1 MRAHDWSTSPLGAPE
16 TWPQSLRSVVGLL
29 LNSKFPMFV
38 AWGEELGFLY
48 NDAYAEIL
56 AEKHP
61 RSLGARFYDVWSEI
75 WPDIWPL
82 IEAALA
88 GNASYRE
95 NLPLTMKRKGFFEQT
110 WFTFSYSPVRDE
122 SGAIAGM
129 FCAVA
134 ETTAQV
140 LAEQEARAERKVLA
154 DIMEGTDAFV
164 QVCDLNYRWLAINKA
179 AADEF
184 ERIFGVQPKVG
195 QSMLDLLEDQPK
207 HRDAVKAVWSRALA
221 GEQFTEIAEFGD
233 PNRDRRAYE
242 MKFNILRDRNG
253 LQIGAYQ
260 FVYDVTERLN
270 DQARLAEAQ
279 DRLRQAQKMET
290 IGQLTGGVAH
300 DFNNLLT
307 PIVGALDML
316 RRRGYSDE
324 RTQRLTVGA
333 LQAAERARVLV
344 QRLLAFSRRQHLQP
358 RAVDIRVLIESLADL
373 LSRSLGPRLELVLD
387 IDRNL
392 PAAHVD
398 PNQLELA
405 LLNLA
410 VNSRDAMAGE
420 GTLTISARLN
430 TAAKSVKLKSGSFI
444 CLAVRDTGTGMDE
457 HTLRR
462 AVEPFFTTKGV
473 GRGTGL
479 GLSSVQGLAEQS
491 GGDFR
496 LESQPGKGTTAI
508 IWLPAS
514 KEVAAAPSGSLEPE
528 ILRAKA
534 ENKAIL
540 LVDDEELVRIGTA
553 DMLAEAGYTV
563 TQASSGYRALRLL
576 DEGLEVDALVT
587 DFAMPGMTGVELAQ
601 EALSLRPNLQVLLIT
616 GYDTGTEHATVG
628 LPRLAK
634 PFRQADLAEAVG
646 DLLRDRKV
654 IRLSSR
660 TSSKQ

>member
-1 MRAHDWSTSPLGAPE
+1 
-16 TWPQSLRSVVGLL
+16 
-29 LNSKFPMFV
+29 
-38 AWGEELGFLY
+38 
-48 NDAYAEIL
+48 
-56 AEKHP
+56 
-61 RSLGARFYDVWSEI
+61 
-75 WPDIWPL
+75 
-82 IEAALA
+82 
-88 GNASYRE
+88 
-95 NLPLTMKRKGFFEQT
+95 
-110 WFTFSYSPVRDE
+110 
-122 SGAIAGM
+122 
-129 FCAVA
+129 
-134 ETTAQV
+134 
-140 LAEQEARAERKVLA
+140 
-154 DIMEGTDAFV
+154 
-164 QVCDLNYRWLAINKA
+164 
-179 AADEF
+179 
-184 ERIFGVQPKVG
+184 
-195 QSMLDLLEDQPK
+195 
-207 HRDAVKAVWSRALA
+207 
-221 GEQFTEIAEFGD
+221 
-233 PNRDRRAYE
+233 
-242 MKFNILRDRNG
+242 
-253 LQIGAYQ
+253 
-260 FVYDVTERLN
+260 
-270 DQARLAEAQ
+270 
-279 DRLRQAQKMET
+279 
-290 IGQLTGGVAH
+290 
-300 DFNNLLT
+300 
-307 PIVGALDML
+307 ML

-430 TAAKSVKLKSGSFI
+430 TAAKSVKLKSGSYI

-514 KEVAAAPSGSLEPE
+514 KEVAAAPSVSLEPE
-528 ILRAKA
+528 ILGAKA

-540 LVDDEELVRIGTA
+540 LVDDEELLRLGTA
-553 DMLAEAGYTV
+553 DMLAEAGYMV

-576 DEGLEVDALVT
+576 EDGLGVDVLVT

-601 EALSLRPNLQVLLIT
+601 EALTLRPNLQVLLIT
-616 GYDTGTEHATVG
+616 GYGYGHGAPHDWVAAPGKAFSPSRPGRSGWGSFDRSKSDTAFVPNKFKAVSIKNGAGE
-628 LPRLAK
+628 LP
-634 PFRQADLAEAVG
+634 
-646 DLLRDRKV
+646 
-654 IRLSSR
+654 LSAYIAINR
-660 TSSKQ
+660 TMSAICT